1 MTEAELM
8 QLLAAITPPDEAA
21 RAAAHAHWASLAK
34 PLGGLGA
41 LETMLEDAAALT
53 GKAQF
58 DFSRRAVA
66 VLCAD
71 NGVVAQGIS
80 QTDQSVTRTVAENL
94 AARRTSVCRMAQAAH
109 CDVLP
114 VDMGIAGAPVP
125 GVLDHRIAAGT
136 ADFTKGP
143 AMTRAEAVDAIGRGI
158 ALTRQLA
165 AEGYGL
171 VATGEMGIG
180 NTTTSSAVA
189 SVLLGRSVQEM
200 TGRAAGPAGADHD
213 RARCGAFRCRACP
226 QGGRHPAGY
235 RLQ

>member
-53 GKAQF
+53 GTAQF

-80 QTDQSVTRTVAENL
+80 QTDQSVTRAVAENL

-114 VDMGIAGAPVP
+114 VDLGIAGAPVP
-125 GVLDHRIAAGT
+125 GVRDCRIAAGT

-143 AMTRAEAVDAIGRGI
+143 AMTRAEAVEAIGRGI
-158 ALTRQLA
+158 SLTRQLA

-180 NTTTSSAVA
+180 NTTT
-189 SVLLGRSVQEM
+189 
-200 TGRAAGPAGADHD
+200 
-213 RARCGAFRCRACP
+213 
-226 QGGRHPAGY
+226 
-235 RLQ
+235 